1 MRAYNYPTRALT
13 RHRFFKVIQDTVN
26 LTDMLSRPLDFMAY
40 SLCMAE
46 LALGYT
52 SPNPAVGAVLVQDG
66 VVVGSGHTQQ
76 PGLAHAEVM
85 AIKQA
90 GEMAKGATM
99 YVTLEPCCHH
109 GKTPP
114 CTFAIINAG
123 ISEIHIAVNDP
134 NPQVCGKGIQQLE
147 AAGIK
152 TIVGEYEQK
161 AREINEG
168 YFKYIQTGLPFVI
181 AKFAMS
187 LDGKIA
193 TRVGDSKWITGDEA
207 RNYAHSQRHIVDAV
221 MVGAN
226 TILADDPQL
235 TARCYSGKGGR
246 LKLQPLRVIVDGK
259 GRVPT
264 TARVF
269 AEPGN
274 TLVAVADRYLSD
286 DKRNLSREGTEYV
299 ALSSTNGTIDI
310 AELLRILGQR
320 QITTIMVEGGS
331 NLLGHIFDKHLV
343 DKVLAFI
350 APIII
355 GGEEAKTAV
364 GGTGVA
370 KVRDALQLRD
380 VKIERFEDE
389 ILISGYT

>member
-1 MRAYNYPTRALT
+1 
-13 RHRFFKVIQDTVN
+13 
-26 LTDMLSRPLDFMAY
+26 MLSRPLDFMAY

-161 AREINEG
+161 AREINEV

-269 AEPGN
+269 AEQGN

>member
-1 MRAYNYPTRALT
+1 
-13 RHRFFKVIQDTVN
+13 
-26 LTDMLSRPLDFMAY
+26 MLSRPLDFMAY
-40 SLCMAE
+40 SLSMAE

-52 SPNPAVGAVLVQDG
+52 SPNPAVGAVLVHDG
-66 VVVGSGHTQQ
+66 VVVGLGHTQQ

-85 AIKQA
+85 AINQA

-114 CTFAIINAG
+114 CTVAIINAG
-123 ISEIHIAVNDP
+123 ISEIHIATNDP

-152 TIVGEYEQK
+152 IVTGEYEQK
-161 AREINEG
+161 AKEINEG
-168 YFKYIQTGLPFVI
+168 YFKYIKTGSPFVI

-193 TRVGDSKWITGDEA
+193 TRTGDSKWITGDEA
-207 RNYAHSQRHIVDAV
+207 RNYAHGQRHIVDAV

-235 TARCYSGKGGR
+235 TARGCSGKSGR
-246 LKLQPLRVIVDGK
+246 SKLQPLRVIVDGK

-264 TARVF
+264 TARIF
-269 AEPGN
+269 SEPGK
-274 TLVAVADRYLSD
+274 TLVAVSDRYLSD
-286 DKRNLSREGTEYV
+286 DKRNLSRDGTEYV
-299 ALSSTNGTIDI
+299 ALSSTNGMIDI

-320 QITTIMVEGGS
+320 QITTVMVEGGS
-331 NLLGHIFDKHLV
+331 KLLGYIFDKHLV

-355 GGEEAKTAV
+355 GGDEAKTAV
-364 GGTGVA
+364 GGIGVA
-370 KVRDALQLRD
+370 KVMDALQLKD